1 MVGSP
6 PNQSKE
12 SGFVD
17 LGPAPTG
24 GRTAAVL
31 RRLLHSARHQLD
43 PRTEIRGDVS
53 GGVSEAIGMGS
64 DSPEDVTAPTR
75 VDGEAVVAAG
85 VSGRARTMCKGRG
98 NNKRRSLESERQ

>member
-17 LGPAPTG
+17 LGPAPPTG

-85 VSGRARTMCKGRG
+85 VSGRARTMCKGRTTV
-98 NNKRRSLESERQ
+98 KTRH